1 MNRLREARQKA
12 CFQHEWIFDKQVVF
26 YLPKRARGRTGMP
39 FSLQREPGRYCRPES
54 GIAPLGSAS
63 NPKATPVRFKTKGRW
78 DTLALASSSSS
89 EGVMTKALH
98 FDDTSSSHAKTH
110 CIVGHLREKRRLQS
124 KPDKNPD
131 ESP

>member
-12 CFQHEWIFDKQVVF
+12 CFHHEWIFDKQVVYIMFVF
-26 YLPKRARGRTGMP
+26 YFPKRARGRTGMP
-39 FSLQREPGRYCRPES
+39 FSLQREPGRYCRPDS

-63 NPKATPVRFKTKGRW
+63 NPKVTP
-78 DTLALASSSSS
+78 S
-89 EGVMTKALH
+89 EGVMIKALH

-110 CIVGHLREKRRLQS
+110 CIVGYLREKRRLQS
-124 KPDKNPD
+124 KPDKNLD